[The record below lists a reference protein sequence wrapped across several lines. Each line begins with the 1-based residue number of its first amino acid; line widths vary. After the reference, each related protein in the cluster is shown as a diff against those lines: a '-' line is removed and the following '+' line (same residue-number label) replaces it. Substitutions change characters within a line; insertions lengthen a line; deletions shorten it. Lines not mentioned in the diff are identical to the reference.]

1 LDRVNIGAH
10 AAGTIR
16 PIRGS
21 ALFCSPR
28 HRRCANVEEVRGEM
42 ERYRV
47 LVAEDEAVVR
57 ERLKSRLEALGFE
70 VIAEA
75 SDGRGAVEL
84 SRFHKPDI
92 IVMDIK
98 MPELDGIQAASI
110 INKENP
116 AAIVFLSAYGEPD
129 LVERAKDVGAF
140 AYLMKPIRQDDL
152 LPAIK
157 VAFQRFQEAQIQ
169 KEQIEDLTEKL
180 ETRKWVERAKG
191 ILMDRHGLSEQD
203 AFMRIHKQARNTNR
217 KMRDVAESIVEAY
230 KVIE

>member
-1 LDRVNIGAH
+1 
-10 AAGTIR
+10 
-16 PIRGS
+16 
-21 ALFCSPR
+21 
-28 HRRCANVEEVRGEM
+28 M
-42 ERYRV
+42 
-47 LVAEDEAVVR
+47 
-57 ERLKSRLEALGFE
+57 
-70 VIAEA
+70 
-75 SDGRGAVEL
+75 
-84 SRFHKPDI
+84 
-92 IVMDIK
+92 
-98 MPELDGIQAASI
+98 
-110 INKENP
+110 
-116 AAIVFLSAYGEPD
+116 FLSAYGEPD

>member
-1 LDRVNIGAH
+1 MIDK
-10 AAGTIR
+10 
-16 PIRGS
+16 
-21 ALFCSPR
+21 
-28 HRRCANVEEVRGEM
+28 
-42 ERYRV
+42 YRV

-57 ERLKSRLEALGFE
+57 EKLKERLEELGFE
-70 VIAEA
+70 VVAEA

-92 IVMDIK
+92 VIMDIK
-98 MPELDGIQAASI
+98 MPELDGIQAASV
-110 INKENP
+110 INHENP

-129 LVERAKDVGAF
+129 LVEKAKDVGAF
-140 AYLMKPIRQDDL
+140 AYLMKPIRQGDL

-157 VAFQRFQEAQIQ
+157 VAFQRFQEAQLQ
-169 KEQIEDLTEKL
+169 KEQIDDLTEKL

-217 KMRDVAESIVEAY
+217 KMRDVAQSIVEAY